1 MLTHWRKAVFALSL
15 AAFPGQAQEI
25 LARLD
30 RSAPAFK
37 AAQAAVRT
45 VMHTAVINEDETQT
59 GSMTIKKDAP
69 RKLRFLIAFT
79 GENAFTAVL
88 GAQTV
93 EIYRPKIGEIEEWD
107 IRKYRDMAQ
116 RLFLLGFGTA
126 GSELAENYEIH
137 DVRQETIESQLTTHL
152 ELTPKSPDVLK
163 QLKKVEL
170 WISEKNLCPV
180 QQKFYLPAG
189 DYRVVTFSN
198 LQLNPN
204 LPGSAFDLPKSAKR
218 IKKN

>member
-1 MLTHWRKAVFALSL
+1 MALSV
-15 AAFPGQAQEI
+15 AMVSAPAQSQQEI
-25 LARLD
+25 LGRLD
-30 RSAPAFK
+30 RAAPSFK
-37 AAQAAVRT
+37 SAQAAVRAVT
-45 VMHTAVINEDETQT
+45 HTAVINEDETQT
-59 GSMTIKKDAP
+59 GAMTIKKDAP
-69 RKLRFLIAFT
+69 GKLRFLIAFT

-93 EIYRPKIGEIEEWD
+93 EIFRPKTNEIEEWD

-126 GSELAENYEIH
+126 GSELAANYEIA
-137 DVRQETIESQLTTHL
+137 DVRRETVESQPATHM

-170 WISEKNLCPV
+170 WISDKTLCPV
-180 QQKFYLPAG
+180 QQKFYLPGG
-189 DYRVVTFSN
+189 DYRLVTFSN

-204 LPGSAFDLPKSAKR
+204 LPGSAFDLPKGAKR
-218 IKKN
+218 VRKN